1 MHASLRIFD
10 NIWPKDMQSE
20 IRTCSKIRFM
30 TLYKNKNKSYA
41 NKLCLKYGFGFFL
54 NKVFLFHTMIAQ
66 WRISKKFK
74 MAAMQISIIPFILPH
89 AEVFTTLFQNSLF

>member
-41 NKLCLKYGFGFFL
+41 NKLCLKYGFGFF
-54 NKVFLFHTMIAQ
+54 
-66 WRISKKFK
+66 FK
-74 MAAMQISIIPFILPH
+74 
-89 AEVFTTLFQNSLF
+89 